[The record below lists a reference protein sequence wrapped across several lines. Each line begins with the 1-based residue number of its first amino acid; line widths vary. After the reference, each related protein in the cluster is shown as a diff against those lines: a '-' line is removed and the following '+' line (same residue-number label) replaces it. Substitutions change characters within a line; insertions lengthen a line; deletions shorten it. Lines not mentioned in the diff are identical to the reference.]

1 MLAGPPAPTLSP
13 QQQAVVDF
21 AAEGG
26 AHLFL
31 TGRAGTGK
39 TTVTRAILRRLGS
52 KAAVLAP
59 TGVAAMN
66 AGGQTLHSFF
76 RLPPRLI
83 TPGDIRRLRNA
94 RTVQALT
101 TLVIDEISMV
111 RSDLMQAVDFSLRL
125 NRDSAEPFGG
135 VRLILVGDLAQL
147 PPIAQGEEGAFLE
160 DHFGGPFFFHA
171 PCFRD
176 AGFTMVELHK
186 VHRQADPDFVEI
198 LNAVREGELTDDLA
212 ERLNERVT
220 GRSGLEASTTHVVLT
235 ATNQAAS
242 GINQARLDALLGEP
256 RGFSGKVE
264 GEFDP
269 RLFPTDDPLVL
280 KTGARV
286 MMIRNDPGGR
296 YVNGSIGEVIG
307 FTQDGVK
314 VHVNGETVTVEKVTW
329 ERMRYA
335 ADGNSGKLKRETVGS
350 YAQYPLRLAWAMTI
364 HKSQGLTL
372 DKVFM
377 DVSRRLFAHG
387 QAYVALSRARTLE
400 GLELSHRMR
409 PTDIITDP
417 RLFEV
422 KSFCDPAPAALD
434 A

>member
-1 MLAGPPAPTLSP
+1 MLPNPSAPTLSP
-13 QQQAVVDF
+13 QQEAVADF
-21 AAEGG
+21 AVNGG

-39 TTVTRAILRRLGS
+39 TTVTRAILKRLGS

-83 TPGDIRRLRNA
+83 TPGDVRRLRNA
-94 RTVQALT
+94 RAVRALT

-111 RSDLMQAVDFSLRL
+111 RSDLMQAVDASLRL
-125 NRDSAEPFGG
+125 NRDSNEPFGG
-135 VRLILVGDLAQL
+135 VRMVLVGDLAQL

-160 DHFGGPFFFHA
+160 EVYGGPFFFHA
-171 PCFRD
+171 PSFRD
-176 AGFTMVELHK
+176 AGFTMVELYQ

-198 LNAVREGELTDDLA
+198 LNAVREGALDRDLT

-220 GRSGLEASTTHVVLT
+220 GRSGLEASSTHVVLT
-235 ATNQAAS
+235 STNQAAS
-242 GINQARLDALLGEP
+242 NINNARLDGITAEP
-256 RGFSGKVE
+256 RGFAGKVE

-269 RLFPTDDPLVL
+269 RLFPTDDPLIL
-280 KTGARV
+280 KAGARV

-296 YVNGSIGEVIG
+296 YVNGSIGEVLG
-307 FTQDGVK
+307 FVTDGVK
-314 VHVNGETVTVEKVTW
+314 VRVNGEDVTVEKVSW

-335 ADGNSGKLKRETVGS
+335 ADQQTGKLKRETIGS

-364 HKSQGLTL
+364 HKAQGLTL
-372 DKVFM
+372 DRVFL

-387 QAYVALSRARTLE
+387 QAYVALSRARSLE
-400 GLELSHRMR
+400 GLELSHALR

-422 KSFCDPAPAALD
+422 SSFTDPAPAWLEG
-434 A
+434 

>member
-1 MLAGPPAPTLSP
+1 VLVGAPAPTLSP

-147 PPIAQGEEGAFLE
+147 PPIAQGEEGEFLE
-160 DHFGGPFFFHA
+160 EHFGGPFFFHA

-186 VHRQADPDFVEI
+186 VHRQADPDFIEI
-198 LNAVREGELTDDLA
+198 LNAVREGELTPDLA

-242 GINQARLDALLGEP
+242 SINQARLDGLLGEP

-280 KTGARV
+280 KQGARV

-307 FTQDGVK
+307 FTPDGVK
-314 VHVNGETVTVEKVTW
+314 VHVNGETVTIEKVKW

>member
-1 MLAGPPAPTLSP
+1 
-13 QQQAVVDF
+13 VDF

-147 PPIAQGEEGAFLE
+147 PPIAQGEEGEFLE
-160 DHFGGPFFFHA
+160 EHFGGPFFFHA

-186 VHRQADPDFVEI
+186 VHRQADPDFIEI
-198 LNAVREGELTDDLA
+198 LNAVREGELTPDLA

-242 GINQARLDALLGEP
+242 SINQARLDGLLGEP

-280 KTGARV
+280 KQGARV

-307 FTQDGVK
+307 FTPDGVK
-314 VHVNGETVTVEKVTW
+314 VHVNGETVTIEKVKW

>member
-1 MLAGPPAPTLSP
+1 VLAGSPAPTLSP

-39 TTVTRAILRRLGS
+39 TTVTRAILRRLGT

-125 NRDSAEPFGG
+125 NRDSGEPFGG
-135 VRLILVGDLAQL
+135 VRIILVGDLAQL
-147 PPIAQGEEGAFLE
+147 PPIAQGDEGAFLE
-160 DHFGGPFFFHA
+160 DNFGGPFFFHA

-186 VHRQADPDFVEI
+186 VHRQADPDFVEV
-198 LNAVREGELTDDLA
+198 LNAVREGELTPDMA

-242 GINQARLDALLGEP
+242 SINQARLDGLLGEP

-269 RLFPTDDPLVL
+269 RLFPTEDPLIL

-286 MMIRNDPGGR
+286 MMIRNDAGGR

-307 FTQDGVK
+307 FTPEGVK

-335 ADGNSGKLKRETVGS
+335 ADGSSGKLKRETVGS

-372 DKVFM
+372 DKVFL